1 MAADAEGNDIGAVG
15 VPITGFAA
23 VQLTGGPTFV
33 DSADGAATPLALP
46 SGYQK
51 VGLFKVDGGP
61 QDGGDAGDAI
71 EFFQQG
77 YKLAGDDTPTVQI
90 NLAQFDAMV
99 RKLTT
104 GQTPDANGMIKVQ
117 GLTPDHVFPLFLATK
132 YKNGWSRR
140 RNGMAR
146 ISAVEVDQ
154 ETRGEVNGRATTFEW
169 IFDETVGGFY
179 REWLVPPGA
188 GSPDAKTV
196 WTVEVVGGPTGGTFT
211 LLVNGTPTAPIAH
224 NATAAAITSALNGIS
239 GVTGISGI
247 TTSGTG
253 PFTVTFPTA
262 VVLTATDAL
271 TGGTDPGVVVA

>member
-1 MAADAEGNDIGAVG
+1 MAQDAEGNDLGAVG

-23 VQLTGGPTFV
+23 VQLTGGPTFIG
-33 DSADGAATPLALP
+33 SAAGAVTPLVVP
-46 SGYQK
+46 VGYEK

-61 QDGGDAGDAI
+61 QEGGEVGDKI
-71 EFFQQG
+71 EFFQIG
-77 YKLAGDDTPTVQI
+77 YKLAGEDQPTVQI
-90 NLAQFDAMV
+90 NLAQFDTIV
-99 RKLTT
+99 RRLTT
-104 GQTPDANGMIKVQ
+104 GKTPDVNGMVVIDAR
-117 GLTPDHVFPLFLATK
+117 TPDITFPLLLDTK
-132 YKNGWSRR
+132 YKNGYSRR
-140 RNGMAR
+140 RNGLAR
-146 ISAVEVDQ
+146 ISAVEPDQ

-169 IFDETVGGFY
+169 VFSEEIGGFF
-179 REWLVPPGA
+179 RDWLVPPAPVAGA
-188 GSPDAKTV
+188 KIG
-196 WTVEVVGGPTGGTFT
+196 WTVEIEGAPTGGTFT

-262 VVLTATDAL
+262 VVLTATEAL